1 MLLQFGIATTVGVVC
16 WTHEPVLDKTK
27 LSLHWIQVFYIWTFA
42 NLQLAGNLRQIPLK
56 FT

>member
-1 MLLQFGIATTVGVVC
+1 MQFGMVATGVAC

-56 FT
+56 LT